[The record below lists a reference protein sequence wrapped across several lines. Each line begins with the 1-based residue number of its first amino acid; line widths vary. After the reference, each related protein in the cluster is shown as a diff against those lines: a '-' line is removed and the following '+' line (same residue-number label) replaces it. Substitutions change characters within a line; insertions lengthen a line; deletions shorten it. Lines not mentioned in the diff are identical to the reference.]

1 MDYYYIS
8 LLAIAAFLT
17 IKGEKNSKR
26 KNLFILIYIVL
37 IGIALL
43 YNFGKSIGQMVH
55 GITN

>member
-1 MDYYYIS
+1 MDYYYIL

-37 IGIALL
+37 IGVALL
-43 YNFGKSIGQMVH
+43 YNFGESIGQMIYR
-55 GITN
+55 ITN